1 MMWTPIIPDWTQ
13 VFRPAL
19 RWNSAPPCDSANGT
33 ILETKLFN
41 MGRNYQYMIWCES
54 MVGAGPQ
61 KIKTAS
67 FGCSLEKWV
76 LATCSGVSESGEIHP
91 HLWPLELA
99 PTSLAEFQQTVPFH
113 QKKCAKTQCH
123 RHKHLGWFLPPL
135 QYWEWF
141 MIGFTTWYP

>member
-1 MMWTPIIPDWTQ
+1 
-13 VFRPAL
+13 
-19 RWNSAPPCDSANGT
+19 
-33 ILETKLFN
+33 
-41 MGRNYQYMIWCES
+41 MGCNYQYMIWCES

-67 FGCSLEKWV
+67 FGCSLAKRV

-113 QKKCAKTQCH
+113 QKNVRKPNVINTSIWDDFYH
-123 RHKHLGWFLPPL
+123 PFW
-135 QYWEWF
+135 QYWEWL
-141 MIGFTTWYP
+141 IGFIT